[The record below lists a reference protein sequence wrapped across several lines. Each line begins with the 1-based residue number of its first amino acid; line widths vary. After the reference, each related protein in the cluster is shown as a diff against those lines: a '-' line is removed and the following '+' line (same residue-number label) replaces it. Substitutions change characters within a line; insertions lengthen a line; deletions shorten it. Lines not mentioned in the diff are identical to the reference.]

1 MFVQYLFKRVPF
13 LQVCISNKKG
23 CVISLYRSPR
33 QTADEFDLFILNLES
48 LLADISNRN
57 RHFVLITGDFD
68 AKSRNWSTY
77 NTTTSRGAHLDY
89 LMTLY
94 GLNQLIAEPTH
105 VLKQSSTFIGLIFT
119 NQPNFIRD
127 SGIHPTLHPKCHHQ
141 IIYSKLNL
149 KTEYPPPQTCE
160 IWDYNRAE
168 TDLINRSIE
177 TFDWPKFFLGKDVHE
192 QVILFNKT
200 MLNIFYNFTPN
211 KHVMYDGKDPPW
223 MNDEIKTLNKMK
235 YW

>member
-1 MFVQYLFKRVPF
+1 MTF
-13 LQVCISNKKG
+13 C
-23 CVISLYRSPR
+23 SLK
-33 QTADEFDLFILNLES
+33 Q
-48 LLADISNRN
+48 
-57 RHFVLITGDFD
+57 LITELT
-68 AKSRNWSTY
+68 N
-77 NTTTSRGAHLDY
+77 N
-89 LMTLY
+89 
-94 GLNQLIAEPTH
+94 
-105 VLKQSSTFIGLIFT
+105 LKHSSSCIDLIFT
-119 NQPNFIRD
+119 NQPNFVRG

-200 MLNIFYNFTPN
+200 ILNIFYNFIPN